1 MKTYNYLFEVDTIII
16 HQTTY
21 WLSIIYDFN
30 ENNLIDF
37 KLFSDLPTPANNL
50 RLLSKLLKN
59 KTSDSVNVSS
69 YSQYQR
75 YEKRIKENFPWVD
88 FSLLETNDF
97 LESFK
102 SYLETKINEEIV
114 FSSTKELKKLIE
126 SRVKEFRFERKTE
139 ENSKPLGIKSE
150 ENSKDEIEKLP
161 EDVEELNRLQN
172 EVSLVFENVK
182 TDILD
187 LVVREAEL
195 FDEDLLWR
203 SEKVGKSLFFLLK
216 NLSENTKTNYKN
228 LVELVETRFQI
239 VLEEVS
245 EIKTLIK
252 KKEITRNYSPKPLR
266 DPIEKKHYDLLMEN
280 AGSLFLSSPRFSLV
294 CSQLRIIYSFLFYF
308 GLRISEVQQ
317 LRLCHIEQV
326 LQGSTLEIYSSK
338 TNSIH
343 RQAVPEEAIEVFKS
357 LKKEINLLF
366 VEAKLTTLTDS
377 VFRTKRTPMSNKHFI
392 RYVNNDIEATLQ
404 KFGIAKNYRAHSFRV
419 NLITQLLR
427 TGTSLEATAD
437 IIGHKNILSTLR
449 YNRYSLN
456 NQEKIDRLNLAFSKF
471 SS

>member
-50 RLLSKLLKN
+50 RLFSKLLKN
-59 KTSDSVNVSS
+59 KTSDSVNVFS

-75 YEKRIKENFPWVD
+75 YEKRIKENFPWID

-102 SYLETKINEEIV
+102 SYLETKMNEEIV

-126 SRVKEFRFERKTE
+126 SRVKEFRFERKPE
-139 ENSKPLGIKSE
+139 ENSKPNE
-150 ENSKDEIEKLP
+150 ENSKDEVEKLS
-161 EDVEELNRLQN
+161 EDVEQLNRLEN
-172 EVSLVFENVK
+172 EVSLVLENVK
-182 TDILD
+182 TGILD

-216 NLSENTKTNYKN
+216 TLSENTKTNHKD

-280 AGSLFLSSPRFSLV
+280 AGSLFLSSSRFSLV

-343 RQAVPEEAIEVFKS
+343 RQAVPEEAVEVFKS

-404 KFGIAKNYRAHSFRV
+404 KFEIAKNYRAHSFRV

-427 TGTSLEATAD
+427 TVWS
-437 IIGHKNILSTLR
+437 NW
-449 YNRYSLN
+449 
-456 NQEKIDRLNLAFSKF
+456 F
-471 SS
+471 